1 MNKDG
6 SNPVREEAVVRAH
19 AWAVRLWNER
29 KISADFT
36 SDDEAELVE
45 MLLGFLAVAP
55 YPEPAGGVDF
65 AALKNDNYRL
75 QSEKDSLR
83 QQLNEE
89 RFAVEALGGSLRV
102 AERERDDLRRQL
114 AEAQADGVRTSRPPD
129 GPEVPQ
135 PQVLLYF
142 PPDKY
147 HRTRQA
153 RSAPRLG
160 PNRRGA
166 LWILRSSL
174 LPAPDAS

>member
-102 AERERDDLRRQL
+102 AEKERDDLRRQL
-114 AEAQADGVRTSRPPD
+114 AECQAQLD
-129 GPEVPQ
+129 
-135 PQVLLYF
+135 
-142 PPDKY
+142 
-147 HRTRQA
+147 QA
-153 RSAPRLG
+153 LNDRSALSDHIADLHTGRTTELTFG
-160 PNRRGA
+160 DGA
-166 LWILRSSL
+166 
-174 LPAPDAS
+174 